1 MIVFDAISNSASSVL
16 NATTNSASG
25 VLSATRNAAGTITSS
40 VGGVLN
46 ANGDG
51 NVDSSSAADSSCEA
65 DAAVAPP
72 PAKGVAP
79 GYEAAQEKY
88 FQALRQAEKIHCDP
102 GLPEQLINSA
112 FVAQQPEG
120 LSFAMKGPLL
130 TSAEQQITLAVRMK
144 GRGGEMQHVLDV
156 IVAEEAVDKGIL
168 MQTGEALPV
177 CYLDTRNHK
186 AQRRIDIYDHIPDSK
201 SMKESPVACVRETG
215 DRSFDL
221 ASVLADGK
229 PGQLWLKIQY
239 LGDCANFVDASGALR
254 ATMRLLQKDGE
265 DNRTMYSV
273 EVSQSCDASVILS
286 GLIAAI
292 KIG

>member
-72 PAKGVAP
+72 PAKGVA
-79 GYEAAQEKY
+79 
-88 FQALRQAEKIHCDP
+88 P